1 MLANPFNWRVRW
13 PRPARVPLFSLGLK
27 MPQSPCGH
35 SGTPGG
41 WLTRYRPREVRN
53 SIYRY
58 RKIHIDYRSKFL
70 YRFISSISIIYGN
83 TTSHPINGLY
93 HNVSPCHFSDRIHF
107 SLIIYSQIYFWSG
120 DSLPGPP
127 FCDGSDL
134 DSYTVML
141 CSPVGRLPH
150 HCVCLIGNE
159 VEGSDWKKK
168 MRVVALRPWNSQHLV
183 WLMQS
188 CSRDQAGNQNVR
200 QMFFN
205 GRKIDNFCK
214 FLCFSLLLWASV
226 CLNRM
231 QNIYAFQR

>member
-83 TTSHPINGLY
+83 TSSKVWCPSDQSFACKCTETTWPMSLEARIREFSGVWKKFIRPWKSHNSPTKFDVNPIIGSSANERKLFNQSEGTKQCKCSAVTKSWGSKC
-93 HNVSPCHFSDRIHF
+93 N
-107 SLIIYSQIYFWSG
+107 
-120 DSLPGPP
+120 SLPRTADIKGH
-127 FCDGSDL
+127 
-134 DSYTVML
+134 V
-141 CSPVGRLPH
+141 
-150 HCVCLIGNE
+150 N
-159 VEGSDWKKK
+159 
-168 MRVVALRPWNSQHLV
+168 
-183 WLMQS
+183 
-188 CSRDQAGNQNVR
+188 
-200 QMFFN
+200 
-205 GRKIDNFCK
+205 
-214 FLCFSLLLWASV
+214 
-226 CLNRM
+226 
-231 QNIYAFQR
+231 